1 MRRHRIVIAAV
12 AGLLSLPGALLAILV
27 MYSQARVSMTL
38 LILPVHGDVAGDV
51 VYSVTTLLLYLLYL
65 VGIITGLCSL
75 LIDSSR
81 RKASC
86 LAASTIVGL
95 IAAVFLDIRFRDSIP
110 VPHYYLTW
118 SATMWA
124 IIATVNRVRA
134 LPAPKPVAGDR
145 LG

>member
-1 MRRHRIVIAAV
+1 
-12 AGLLSLPGALLAILV
+12 
-27 MYSQARVSMTL
+27 MTL
-38 LILPVHGDVAGDV
+38 LILPAHSDVAGAV
-51 VYSVTTLLLYLLYL
+51 VYSLTTLLLYLLYL
-65 VGIITGLCSL
+65 TSIITGLCSL

-95 IAAVFLDIRFRDSIP
+95 SAAVFLDIRFRDSIP

-124 IIATVNRVRA
+124 VIAVVNRVRA
-134 LPAPKPVAGDR
+134 LPAPKPVVGGR
-145 LG
+145 VG